1 MSHMKRLIEIRSVVF
16 KVLAFEILA
25 TTKWC
30 SSPTSTNFPCLT
42 YTGKK
47 MSEMLITSFFMVLSS
62 RLSPSLA
69 LHVIC

>member
-1 MSHMKRLIEIRSVVF
+1 
-16 KVLAFEILA
+16 
-25 TTKWC
+25 
-30 SSPTSTNFPCLT
+30 
-42 YTGKK
+42 